1 MIHASR
7 AMPLGQRTPF
17 FGFLAANLISNI
29 GSTLTVIALPWFV
42 LQTTGSAAKAGITL
56 AVDTLPIALAGVLAG
71 TLVDR
76 IGLKRS
82 SIISDL
88 GSGLFIALIPL
99 LYQFDLLAF
108 PVLLALVFCASL
120 FYTPG
125 STARRSLLPDLAEL
139 GAISLERANS
149 MAQGVRRTAFLLGP
163 PLGGV
168 LVVLVST
175 SKTLWFDALSFVVS
189 AVIVSLVVP
198 RISHTRTEP
207 SSGYLEELRV
217 GMRFLR
223 QDRVL
228 FWLVLTFSVGSLVA
242 EPLYTIVMPV
252 YAKQVYGSSVQLGLF
267 YSALAGG
274 SLLGLAAY
282 GIFGSR
288 LRARPTM
295 IFGFGTRVIAYG
307 ILAALP
313 SFPIAAAA
321 IALES
326 ICFEPINPL
335 ADVFLQRRTPPEMRG
350 RVFGLISAIA
360 SGTLPVG
367 TLIGGLLLG
376 SVGLMTTM
384 IIITLASLVHL
395 IGILLV
401 PAFHEMDTPQVAV
414 AQIESDALAEGA
426 ERAEALTQ

>member
-1 MIHASR
+1 MIDASH

-17 FGFLAANLISNI
+17 LALLTANLISRI

-56 AVDTLPIALAGVLAG
+56 AVETVPIALAGVLAG

-76 IGLKRS
+76 VGLKPS
-82 SIISDL
+82 CIIADL

-108 PVLLALVFCASL
+108 PVLLALVFLSSL
-120 FYTPG
+120 LNQPG
-125 STARRSLLPDLAEL
+125 ATARRALLPDLAEQ
-139 GAISLERANS
+139 GSISLERANS
-149 MAQGVRRTAFLLGP
+149 MAQAITRTALLLGP

-168 LVVLVST
+168 LIVLVST
-175 SKTLWFDALSFVVS
+175 SKTLWFDALSFAIS
-189 AVIVSLVVP
+189 AAIMSLAVP
-198 RISHTRTEP
+198 RISHKQSKP
-207 SSGYLEELRV
+207 SSGYLEELRA

-288 LRARPTM
+288 LRARPTI

-307 ILAALP
+307 VLAALP

-326 ICFEPINPL
+326 LCFEPINPL

-360 SGTLPVG
+360 SGTLPIG
-367 TLIGGLLLG
+367 TLIGGLLLS

-384 IIITLASLVHL
+384 IIITLASLAHL
-395 IGILLV
+395 VGILLV
-401 PAFHEMDTPQVAV
+401 PAFHEMDEPQMAV
-414 AQIESDALAEGA
+414 MSVDGETVSLAEDA
-426 ERAEALTQ
+426 EYLTH

>member
-1 MIHASR
+1 LKEFSMFRASL
-7 AMPLGQRTPF
+7 AMPLGKRTPF
-17 FGFLAANLISNI
+17 FGFLTANLISQI

-56 AVDTLPIALAGVLAG
+56 AVDTVPIALAGVLAG

-76 IGLKRS
+76 VGLKRS

-88 GSGLFIALIPL
+88 GAGLFTSLIPL

-120 FYTPG
+120 CYTPG
-125 STARRSLLPDLAEL
+125 STARRGLLPDLAEQ

-149 MAQGVRRTAFLLGP
+149 MAQAIRRTALLLGP
-163 PLGGV
+163 PIGGL

-175 SKTLWFDALSFVVS
+175 SKTLWFDALSFAIS
-189 AVIVSLVVP
+189 AAIVSLVVP
-198 RISHTRTEP
+198 RISHERAEP
-207 SSGYLEELRV
+207 PSDYFSDLRA
-217 GMRFLR
+217 GFSFLR

-228 FWLVLTFSVGSLVA
+228 FWLLITFSVGSLVA
-242 EPLYTIVMPV
+242 EPLYTIIMPV

-288 LRARPTM
+288 LKARPTI

-367 TLIGGLLLG
+367 TLIGGLLLS

-384 IIITLASLVHL
+384 IIITLASLVHI
-395 IGILLV
+395 IGIILV
-401 PAFHEMDTPQVAV
+401 PAFHAMDEPAVAAV
-414 AQIESDALAEGA
+414 AQA
-426 ERAEALTQ
+426 

>member
-1 MIHASR
+1 MMTASR

-17 FGFLAANLISNI
+17 FGFLAANFISTI

-42 LQTTGSAAKAGITL
+42 LQTTGSAAMAGITL

-76 IGLKRS
+76 VGLKRS
-82 SIISDL
+82 SIISDF
-88 GSGLFIALIPL
+88 GAGFFTALIPL
-99 LYQFDLLAF
+99 LYQLDLLAF
-108 PVLLALVFCASL
+108 PVLLVLVFCASL
-120 FYTPG
+120 CYTPG
-125 STARRSLLPDLAEL
+125 STARRSLLPDLAEQ
-139 GAISLERANS
+139 GGISLERANS
-149 MAQGVRRTAFLLGP
+149 MAQAVRRTAFLLGP
-163 PLGGV
+163 PLGG
-168 LVVLVST
+168 LLIVLVST
-175 SKTLWFDALSFVVS
+175 SKTLWFDALSFAIS
-189 AVIVSLVVP
+189 AAIVSLTVP
-198 RISHTRTEP
+198 RISHKRTE
-207 SSGYLEELRV
+207 SASGYFDELRD
-217 GMRFLR
+217 GLRFLR

-242 EPLYTIVMPV
+242 EPLYTIIMPV

-288 LRARPTM
+288 LRARPTI

-326 ICFEPINPL
+326 VCFEPINPL
-335 ADVFLQRRTPPEMRG
+335 GDVFMQRRTPPEMRG

-360 SGTLPVG
+360 SGTLPIG
-367 TLIGGLLLG
+367 TLIGGLLL
-376 SVGLMTTM
+376 STTGLMTTM
-384 IIITLASLVHL
+384 IIITIACFVHL
-395 IGILLV
+395 IGIILV
-401 PAFHEMDTPQVAV
+401 PAFHAMDEPQITPAP
-414 AQIESDALAEGA
+414 SPSPSP
-426 ERAEALTQ
+426 

>member
-1 MIHASR
+1 MIDASR

-17 FGFLAANLISNI
+17 FALLMANLISRI

-56 AVDTLPIALAGVLAG
+56 AVQTLPIALAGVLAG

-76 IGLKRS
+76 IGLKPS
-82 SIISDL
+82 SIVADL

-99 LYQFDLLAF
+99 FYQLNLLAF
-108 PVLLALVFCASL
+108 PVLLVLVFFSSL
-120 FYTPG
+120 LNQPG
-125 STARRSLLPDLAEL
+125 STARRGLLPDLAEQ
-139 GAISLERANS
+139 GSISLERANS
-149 MAQGVRRTAFLLGP
+149 MAQATMRTALLLGP

-168 LVVLVST
+168 LVVLIST
-175 SKTLWFDALSFVVS
+175 SKTLWFDALSFAIS
-189 AVIVSLVVP
+189 AAIMSLAVP
-198 RISHTRTEP
+198 RISHKRTEP
-207 SSGYLEELRV
+207 AHGYFEDLRM
-217 GMRFLR
+217 GLRFLR

-274 SLLGLAAY
+274 SLLGLAVY
-282 GIFGSR
+282 GIFGTR
-288 LRARPTM
+288 LRARPTI

-335 ADVFLQRRTPPEMRG
+335 GDVFMQRRTPPEMRG

-367 TLIGGLLLG
+367 TLIGGLLLS

-384 IIITLASLVHL
+384 VIITLASLVHL

-401 PAFHEMDTPQVAV
+401 PAFHAINEPQPAV
-414 AQIESDALAEGA
+414 TSA
-426 ERAEALTQ
+426 